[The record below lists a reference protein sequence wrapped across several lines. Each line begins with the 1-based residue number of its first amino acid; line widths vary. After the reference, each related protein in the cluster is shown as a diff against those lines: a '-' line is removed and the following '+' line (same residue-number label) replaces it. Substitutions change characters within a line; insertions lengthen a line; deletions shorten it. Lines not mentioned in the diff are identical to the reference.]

1 MVPGVQAEA
10 VQQDVRE
17 RRSNARGA
25 HPDAGALLG
34 RPRAP
39 QTAHR
44 LLLVGGGGGDVMTSI
59 ARNGIRTEKEGREA
73 TPSAAIIDSQSVRT
87 TEKGGLAVT
96 TWASRSRVAS
106 ATSSLTR

>member
-59 ARNGIRTEKEGREA
+59 ARNGITTLNINKVVGSVISL
-73 TPSAAIIDSQSVRT
+73 PSRDRQTVSIFVCDQTCIRCDFI
-87 TEKGGLAVT
+87 KGFPQVLVT
-96 TWASRSRVAS
+96 
-106 ATSSLTR
+106 